1 MASRKLHGL
10 KMFNTGFVVWTLLC
24 FFWSVYWLA
33 TGENLPSKWSM
44 PDPRGG
50 PQNAV
55 NVFLWGWV
63 KPDPRGSAC
72 PHKEDCVHINITVA
86 SGPGTYW
93 PCKGGRFHLMPL
105 RLNTAEVAGKSF
117 EFICIP
123 PQWGKSWTKLEEWGG
138 KLKTYRCKFKA
149 STIPP
154 ISVNELK
161 PPST

>member
-1 MASRKLHGL
+1 MFKHWLCGL
-10 KMFNTGFVVWTLLC
+10 NFVVGYLL
-24 FFWSVYWLA
+24 FFLVNLWLA

-72 PHKEDCVHINITVA
+72 LHKEDCVHINITVA

-93 PCKGGRFHLMPL
+93 PCKRGRFHLMPL
-105 RLNTAEVAGKSF
+105 RLKTAGAVDKNLLNSAFLFNVLSRIRKS
-117 EFICIP
+117 
-123 PQWGKSWTKLEEWGG
+123 GG
-138 KLKTYRCKFKA
+138 KLKKKNMQIQHMSPNFCKGAK
-149 STIPP
+149 IPLEGR
-154 ISVNELK
+154 NMAQ
-161 PPST
+161 